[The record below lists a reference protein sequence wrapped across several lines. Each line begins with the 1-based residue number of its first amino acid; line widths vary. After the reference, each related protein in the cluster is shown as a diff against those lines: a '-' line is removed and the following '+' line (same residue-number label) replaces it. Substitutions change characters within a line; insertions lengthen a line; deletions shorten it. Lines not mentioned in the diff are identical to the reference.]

1 MSFLT
6 SPRIFV
12 NRKSVSFWFGD
23 DTTSNLGK
31 IMASYCQVEW
41 QRLLLVFVGLAVV
54 SLAHAWTSDLGILC
68 DVVIPFFA
76 LVAFVVAIVLL
87 I

>member
-31 IMASYCQVEW
+31 IMVSYCQGMATA
-41 QRLLLVFVGLAVV
+41 FIGVGLAVV